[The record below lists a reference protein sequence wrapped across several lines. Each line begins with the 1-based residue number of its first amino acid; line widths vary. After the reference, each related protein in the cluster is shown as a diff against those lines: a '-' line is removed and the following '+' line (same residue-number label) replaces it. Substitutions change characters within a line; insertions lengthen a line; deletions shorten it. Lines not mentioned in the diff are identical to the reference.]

1 MSTNSITRLVI
12 GDLLSMSM
20 EEVEKLYSD
29 GEISIY
35 TYWERKGWF
44 QPPGSPDRIKYR
56 ELLSAPD

>member
-1 MSTNSITRLVI
+1 MSTETTTRLVI
-12 GDLLSMSM
+12 GDLLERPM

-29 GEISIY
+29 DEISIY